1 MALAALMACA
11 ALPGH
16 AQGHPTM
23 PMAPPRLVLMPT
35 RFSGDVANSI
45 EPGDSQLAS
54 VAGAALRRTLERY
67 PDVEVVDSA
76 EVARAIAALDSAHE
90 GCANRTC
97 AEQVGGRLDARWIV
111 GTKLVKIS
119 NLVWQLYGE
128 LVEVAT
134 GKVLKDED
142 LELKGKTSD
151 MAPMGG
157 AVMGRRMATAAGLVL
172 PDSTTGALAAAGA
185 LTAEQVRARIAAT
198 PAGTAPDLAGAD
210 LSGLDLQGLDFHGAR
225 LVKARLVGANLS
237 GANLLAADLTDAV
250 VTEARLVRTN
260 LDGTTLRRADFR
272 KADLTGASLFATIG
286 EEIDLSG
293 ATLDSTRI
301 IGYYRKAKLVGSH
314 LRQSNAGA
322 DPGNQSMGVMRATF
336 VGADLTGADLTGA
349 NLFKADL
356 SYASLRQADLA
367 GANLG
372 LADLINTDF
381 SNANVTNATVTQ
393 ADLDGAIFTGAKG
406 TRSLKGLD
414 QARHRDRAQFDEHM
428 E

>member
-1 MALAALMACA
+1 
-11 ALPGH
+11 
-16 AQGHPTM
+16 M

-35 RFSGDVANSI
+35 RFFGDVANSI

-76 EVARAIAALDSAHE
+76 EVARAIAALDSAHD
-90 GCANRTC
+90 GCANRAC
-97 AEQVGGRLDARWIV
+97 AEQVGARLDARWLV

-128 LVEVAT
+128 LVDVAT
-134 GKVLKDED
+134 TRVLKDED
-142 LELKGKTSD
+142 LELKGQTSD
-151 MAPMGG
+151 MAPIGG
-157 AVMGRRMATAAGLVL
+157 AVMARRMATAAGLAL
-172 PDSTTGALAAAGA
+172 PDSAPVAAAA
-185 LTAEQVRARIAAT
+185 AVPLTAEQVRARIDAT

-237 GANLLAADLTDAV
+237 GANLMAADLTDAV
-250 VTEARLVRTN
+250 ATDARLVRTN
-260 LDGTTLRRADFR
+260 MDNTTLRRADFR

-286 EEIDLSG
+286 EEVDLSG

-301 IGYYRKAKLVGSH
+301 IGYYRKARLVGSH

-322 DPGNQSMGVMRATF
+322 DPGNQSMGVMRVTF
-336 VGADLTGADLTGA
+336 VGADLTGADLTGI

-356 SYASLRQADLA
+356 SYASLRQADLT

-372 LADLINTDF
+372 LADLVDTDF
-381 SNANVTNATVTQ
+381 SNATVTNATVTQ

-406 TRSLKGLD
+406 VRSLKGLD
-414 QARHRDRAQFDEHM
+414 TAKNRDKAQFDEHM

>member
-1 MALAALMACA
+1 
-11 ALPGH
+11 
-16 AQGHPTM
+16 
-23 PMAPPRLVLMPT
+23 MAPSRLVLMPT
-35 RFSGDVANSI
+35 RFFGDAANSI
-45 EPGDSQLAS
+45 EPGDSQLAP
-54 VAGAALRRTLERY
+54 VAGRALRRTLERY

-76 EVARAIAALDSAHE
+76 EVARAIAALDSAQD
-90 GCANRTC
+90 GCATRTC
-97 AEQVGGRLDARWIV
+97 AEHVGARLDARWIA

-119 NLVWQLYGE
+119 NVAWQFYGE

-142 LELKGKTSD
+142 LELKGQASE

-157 AVMGRRMATAAGLVL
+157 TVMGQRLATAAGLVL
-172 PDSTTGALAAAGA
+172 PDSTLAAPAAAGA
-185 LTAEQVRARIAAT
+185 LTAEQVKARIDAT

-210 LSGLDLQGLDFHGAR
+210 LSGLDLQGIDFHGAR
-225 LVKARLVGANLS
+225 LVQARLVGANLS
-237 GANLLAADLTDAV
+237 GANLMAADLTDAV
-250 VTEARLVRTN
+250 ATDARLVRAN
-260 LDGTTLRRADFR
+260 MDNTTLRRADFR

-286 EEIDLSG
+286 EEVDLSG

-301 IGYYRKAKLVGSH
+301 IGYYRKAKLVGSR
-314 LRQSNAGA
+314 LRRSNAGA

-336 VGADLTGADLTGA
+336 VGADLTGADLTGI

-356 SYASLRQADLA
+356 SYASLRQADLT

-372 LADLINTDF
+372 LADLVNTDF
-381 SNANVTNATVTQ
+381 SSATVTNATVTQ
-393 ADLDGAIFTGAKG
+393 ADLEGAIFTGAKG

-414 QARHRDRAQFDEHM
+414 QARNRDKAQFDEHM

>member
-1 MALAALMACA
+1 
-11 ALPGH
+11 
-16 AQGHPTM
+16 M

-35 RFSGDVANSI
+35 RFFGDVANSI

-54 VAGAALRRTLERY
+54 VAGAALRRALERY

-76 EVARAIAALDSAHE
+76 EVARAIAALDSAHD
-90 GCANRTC
+90 GCADRTC
-97 AEQVGGRLDARWIV
+97 ALHVGARLDARWIA

-119 NLVWQLYGE
+119 NLVWQFYGE

-142 LELKGKTSD
+142 LELKGQTSE
-151 MAPMGG
+151 MAPVGG
-157 AVMGRRMATAAGLVL
+157 AVMGRRIAAAAGLVL
-172 PDSTTGALAAAGA
+172 PDSTHAVPAAAGA
-185 LTAEQVRARIAAT
+185 LTAEQVRARIDAT

-210 LSGLDLQGLDFHGAR
+210 LSGLDLQGIDFHGAR

-237 GANLLAADLTDAV
+237 GANLMAADLTDAV
-250 VTEARLVRTN
+250 ATDARLVRSN
-260 LDGTTLRRADFR
+260 LDNTTLRRADLR

-286 EEIDLSG
+286 EEVDLSG

-301 IGYYRKAKLVGSH
+301 IGYYRKAKLVGSR
-314 LRQSNAGA
+314 LRRSNAGA

-336 VGADLTGADLTGA
+336 VGADLTGADLTGI
-349 NLFKADL
+349 NLFKTDL
-356 SYASLRQADLA
+356 SYASLRQADLT

-372 LADLINTDF
+372 LADLVNTDF
-381 SNANVTNATVTQ
+381 SGATVTDATVTQ
-393 ADLDGAIFTGAKG
+393 ADLDGAIFTGARG
-406 TRSLKGLD
+406 VRTLKGLD
-414 QARHRDRAQFDEHM
+414 TAKNRDRAQFDEHM

>member
-1 MALAALMACA
+1 
-11 ALPGH
+11 
-16 AQGHPTM
+16 M

-35 RFSGDVANSI
+35 RFFGDVANSI
-45 EPGDSQLAS
+45 EPGDSQLAP
-54 VAGAALRRTLERY
+54 VAGRALRRTLERY

-76 EVARAIAALDSAHE
+76 EVARASAALDSAHD
-90 GCANRTC
+90 GCATRIC
-97 AEQVGGRLDARWIV
+97 AQHVGARLDARWIV

-157 AVMGRRMATAAGLVL
+157 AVMGRRMAAAAGLVL
-172 PDSTTGALAAAGA
+172 PDSTPLAAVGS
-185 LTAEQVRARIAAT
+185 LTAEQVRARISAT

-250 VTEARLVRTN
+250 ATDARMVRTN

-367 GANLG
+367 GVNLG
-372 LADLINTDF
+372 LADLIYTDL

-393 ADLDGAIFTGAKG
+393 ADLEGAIFTGAKG

-414 QARHRDRAQFDEHM
+414 QARNRDKAQFDEHM